1 MIRRLELKD
10 TDKLKELLDKVTM
23 DLLDR
28 GIPQWQYPWDITFLI
43 EEINQNDVF
52 GLFKNE
58 ELIGSFSMKKIERGY
73 YFYRLAISPYFR
85 GNGETKNIM
94 DFLNQHYPKQT
105 EIYLDCYYKNEK
117 LKTLY
122 TALGFV
128 YIKDLPEEDYY
139 VSVFHY
145 QTKRGEKKHGDSG
158 N

>member
-10 TDKLKELLDKVTM
+10 TDKLKELLDEVTM
-23 DLLDR
+23 DLLER
-28 GIPQWQYPWDITFLI
+28 GIPQWQYPWDTTFLI
-43 EEINQNDVF
+43 KEISQNEVF

-73 YFYRLAISPYFR
+73 YFYRLAISLYFR
-85 GNGETKNIM
+85 GNGETKNII
-94 DFLNQHYPKQT
+94 DFLNQRYTDQT
-105 EIYLDCYYKNEK
+105 EIYLDCYYKNQK

-122 TALGFV
+122 TAFGFV

-139 VSVFHY
+139 VSVFYY
-145 QTKRGEKKHGDSG
+145 QTKKRGRTHGDPG

>member
-1 MIRRLELKD
+1 MIKHLELKD
-10 TDKLKELLDKVTM
+10 TVKLKELLDIVTM
-23 DLLDR
+23 DLLERD
-28 GIPQWQYPWDITFLI
+28 IFQWQYPWDTTFLSK
-43 EEINQNDVF
+43 EISQNEVF
-52 GLFKNE
+52 GIFKNE
-58 ELIGSFSMKKIERGY
+58 ELIGSFSMKKIDSIY
-73 YFYRLAISPYFR
+73 YFYRLAISPYFQ

-94 DFLNQHYPKQT
+94 DFLNQHYPDQT

-128 YIKDLPEEDYY
+128 YIKDLPEEDYN

-145 QTKRGEKKHGDSG
+145 QTKWGEKTHGDSG